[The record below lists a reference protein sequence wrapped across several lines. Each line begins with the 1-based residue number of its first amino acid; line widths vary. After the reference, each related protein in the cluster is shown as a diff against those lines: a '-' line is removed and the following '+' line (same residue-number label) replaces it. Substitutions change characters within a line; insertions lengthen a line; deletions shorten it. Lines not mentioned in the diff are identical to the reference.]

1 MFHIIL
7 PKNVKS
13 KKMLKIKAVQ
23 KLQSKAM
30 TPSRMIAIKTHLIIA
45 NLNNAKNLI
54 KTKKKQPPT
63 QGRYC

>member
-1 MFHIIL
+1 
-7 PKNVKS
+7 
-13 KKMLKIKAVQ
+13 MLKIKAVQ